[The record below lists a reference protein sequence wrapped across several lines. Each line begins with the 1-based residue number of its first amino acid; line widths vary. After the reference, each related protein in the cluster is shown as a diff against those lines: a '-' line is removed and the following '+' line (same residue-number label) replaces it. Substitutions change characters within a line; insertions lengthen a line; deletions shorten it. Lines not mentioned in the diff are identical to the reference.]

1 MNKASQDLQTF
12 DSTFVVDEF
21 GGSDRFTGVQFHFHT
36 GSEHTVDGKRH
47 DLEMHTVHLPKEVK
61 GNIKYAAVGV
71 FFSVND
77 HNAVLTPE
85 QERVIDRFFESLNWN
100 VTTSNPAVAE
110 VPYGELMM
118 MVDTDNRWV
127 YKGSVTTPPCDT
139 IVYWNVLRT
148 VYPIKEKYFNQ
159 FKEQMKRGKLEQ
171 TGNYRNTVPIDLH
184 DVHIITSEQQASSN
198 PWVIIFL
205 VGFLISLGFAIPLC
219 ISNKK
224 LQASLETKET
234 SRAEAYKEKDT
245 DKA

>member
-1 MNKASQDLQTF
+1 
-12 DSTFVVDEF
+12 
-21 GGSDRFTGVQFHFHT
+21 
-36 GSEHTVDGKRH
+36 
-47 DLEMHTVHLPKEVK
+47 LPKEVK
-61 GNIKYAAVGV
+61 GGIKYAAVGV
-71 FFSVND
+71 FFSVKD
-77 HNAVLTPE
+77 FTAEVTPE
-85 QERVIDRFFESLNWN
+85 QEKVIDRFFESLNWN
-100 VTTSNPAVAE
+100 VTSTNPSVAQ

-219 ISNKK
+219 ISNKN
-224 LQASLETKET
+224 LQESL
-234 SRAEAYKEKDT
+234 
-245 DKA
+245 